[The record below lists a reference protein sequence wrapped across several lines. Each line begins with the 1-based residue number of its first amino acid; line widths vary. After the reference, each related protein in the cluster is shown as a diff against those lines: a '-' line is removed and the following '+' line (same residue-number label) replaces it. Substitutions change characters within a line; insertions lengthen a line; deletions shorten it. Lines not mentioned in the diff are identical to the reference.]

1 MEIFFIRALQLI
13 MALSLL
19 VLIHEFG
26 HFLFARIFKVR
37 VEKFYLFFDWGISLF
52 MIPSKDSNP
61 KDKALI
67 KTPPTKGETEYGIGW
82 IPLGG
87 YCKISGMIDESM
99 DTEQMQQPMQPWEF
113 RAKPAWQ
120 RLLIMVG
127 GVLFNF
133 ILALFIYS
141 MVLFTWGESYYDIQ
155 KATYGME
162 YNENAER
169 LGFVDG
175 DIMLKVDGV
184 DVHRHDVD
192 LLRAIADGNEVTVL
206 RNGAETNIAIPDTFG
221 LLHMG
226 KETPFMDFLLPTV
239 IDSIAPGSAASQ
251 AGVLKGDKILAI
263 AGKELSSWQS
273 LMATLEEMRESSAP
287 RTISLTVQRD
297 TVVTLTATLDSAYT
311 IGIMPRLLDYTP
323 VTQKY
328 GFFASFP
335 AGVKYGCNVLKGYV
349 SDFKYIFSKEGA
361 KSVGM
366 FGTIGS
372 LFPETW
378 NWHRFWLMTAMLS
391 LILAFMNILPIPAL
405 DGGHVLF
412 LLVEVVTGR
421 KPSDKFLEYAQMVG
435 MFILLGLFVLAT
447 YNDLARFVF

>member
-13 MALSLL
+13 LSLSIL
-19 VLIHEFG
+19 ILIHEFG
-26 HFLFARIFKVR
+26 HYLFSKIFKVR

-52 MIPSKDSNP
+52 MIPSRLSK
-61 KDKALI
+61 KEDKALI
-67 KTPPTKGETEYGIGW
+67 KLPPTKDDTEYGIGW

-99 DTEQMQQPMQPWEF
+99 DTEQMQQPVQPWEF

-127 GVLFNF
+127 GVMFNF

-141 MVLFTWGESYYDIQ
+141 MVLFTWGESYTDIQ

-162 YNENAER
+162 FNQEAKQ

-175 DIMLKVDGV
+175 DIMLRVDGK
-184 DVHRHDVD
+184 DVHKRDVD
-192 LLRAIADGNEVTVL
+192 LLRAIADSREVTVL
-206 RNGAETNIAIPDTFG
+206 RNGAETVIPIPEEFG
-221 LLHMG
+221 LLDMG
-226 KETPFMDFLLPTV
+226 KEVPFMQFLTPSV
-239 IDSIAPGSAASQ
+239 VDSVV
-251 AGVLKGDKILAI
+251 AGTTAEALGIMEGDKILSI
-263 AGKELSSWQS
+263 CGKEAETNSKLRAALQELQEAGTKELTLSV
-273 LMATLEEMRESSAP
+273 MRD
-287 RTISLTVQRD
+287 SLT
-297 TVVTLTATLDSAYT
+297 TLSAKVDSVGMLGVYFRIPDYPT
-311 IGIMPRLLDYTP
+311 ITKEYS
-323 VTQKY
+323 
-328 GFFASFP
+328 FFESFP
-335 AGVKYGCNVLKGYV
+335 AGIVYGCNVLKGYV
-349 SDFKYIFSKEGA
+349 SDFKYLASAEGA

-372 LFPETW
+372 MFPPTW
-378 NWHRFWLMTAMLS
+378 NWNLFWNMTAMLS

-421 KPSDKFLEYAQMVG
+421 KPSDKFMERAQMVG
-435 MFILLGLFVLAT
+435 MIILFGLFVLAF